1 MSAADATSGQ
11 APEAKTHGSS
21 AAIDLAKTLS
31 PSGDIDDLVKKSVQ
45 AYKKVKTAS
54 NNLLTKSSLDLN
66 AFRSPSSDDDTL
78 SMRQLIV
85 QAAADF
91 TRFAQ
96 GEIDL
101 CNNLNAY
108 GGLLVQLVPELTVE
122 E

>member
-1 MSAADATSGQ
+1 MAANGNIQD
-11 APEAKTHGSS
+11 PETQTNGSS

-31 PSGDIDDLVKKSVQ
+31 PSGDIGSLVNKSVQ

-54 NNLLTKSSLDLN
+54 NNLLTKSALDLD
-66 AFRSPSSDDDTL
+66 AFRSPNSEDGTL

-91 TRFAQ
+91 TSFAQ

-108 GGLLVQLVPELTVE
+108 GGLLVQLAPELTVGE
-122 E
+122 